1 MLDSP
6 FRRPQQ
12 RQDELRRR
20 LESCRDQADHRAVAL
35 LEMQWVH
42 RYGFDSL
49 PCPSAALAPEPASL
63 ACHGTI
69 ASELATL
76 EPLPPDPLPIGQSR
90 HSSPFRSDHEPGDP
104 ASTLRETDQ
113 GDIELPP
120 PPAPS
125 LKHLRRWLASDRMDL
140 PQAS

>member
-12 RQDELRRR
+12 RQDDLRHQ
-20 LESCRDQADHRAVAL
+20 LESCRAQADHRAVAL

-49 PCPSAALAPEPASL
+49 PCPSAALASEPASL
-63 ACHGTI
+63 ACQGAI
-69 ASELATL
+69 ASELATP
-76 EPLPPDPLPIGQSR
+76 ETLPSDFLPVGQSR
-90 HSSPFRSDHEPGDP
+90 HTFPFRGDP
-104 ASTLRETDQ
+104 EPENMRSRQ
-113 GDIELPP
+113 SDIELPP

-125 LKHLRRWLASDRMDL
+125 LKHLRRWLASDRVDL